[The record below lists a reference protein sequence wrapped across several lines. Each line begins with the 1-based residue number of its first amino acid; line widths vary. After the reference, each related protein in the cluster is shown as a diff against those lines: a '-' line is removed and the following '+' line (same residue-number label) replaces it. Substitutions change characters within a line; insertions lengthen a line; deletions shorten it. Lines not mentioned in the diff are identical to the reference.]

1 MFYGLVGYMRLKRPV
16 QVVALAMH
24 SDGGCHNSLR
34 LSRRYND
41 ISEFCP
47 LVSSEVMAF
56 VLTDFGGIEA
66 SDLRHLRASWH
77 IPDARRCDVVD
88 FGEATGHVF
97 IDRSS
102 RGRRA
107 IFMNAS
113 GADLDRVHRQRR
125 PFHHKDV
132 IPPRL
137 ECR

>member
-1 MFYGLVGYMRLKRPV
+1 MKLRTGSSINDFNPQSERLLPELHQKT
-16 QVVALAMH
+16 
-24 SDGGCHNSLR
+24 LR
-34 LSRRYND
+34 ELD
-41 ISEFCP
+41 DVTFQD
-47 LVSSEVMAF
+47 
-56 VLTDFGGIEA
+56 LT
-66 SDLRHLRASWH
+66 
-77 IPDARRCDVVD
+77 CNTN